1 MGERTRVQLGRR
13 EDLGADCANCFGL
26 CCVALAFSR
35 SVDFP
40 VDKPAGEPCT
50 NLDPHDACRIHPELR
65 DRGWKGCTVF
75 DCSGAGQKVSR
86 HTFAGRSWRDD
97 AETQR
102 AMFATFPV
110 VRRLHELLR
119 YLDEAI
125 TLVEPHRDAQPWRD
139 AFEHVRTLSDGPPES
154 LVALDVDA
162 EYDAARDLLLRA
174 SEIAREG
181 ERPARGAGARGGRA
195 PGAQESRRGSTGAR
209 PVRPARGQEAGG
221 QASRRG
227 QAAPGQAGGRG
238 QEVSGRGRPAPARG
252 EEAAAR
258 GLKAPGRSRQAS
270 GRGRGAPGPGSDLM
284 GADLSGTDLRGVTL
298 RGSVAIAADLR
309 GALLQGCDLLG
320 VDLRD
325 ADLRGADLRGAIYL
339 TQMQVNAARGDAAT
353 VLPEGFERPSH
364 WA

>member
-181 ERPARGAGARGGRA
+181 ERPARGAGAPGGRA

-209 PVRPARGQEAGG
+209 PVRPAPGQE
-221 QASRRG
+221 
-227 QAAPGQAGGRG
+227 APGQAR
-238 QEVSGRGRPAPARG
+238 GRGRG
-252 EEAAAR
+252 EESPRQAGRRGPEDPGRAR
-258 GLKAPGRSRQAS
+258 QASARDQEAPGRGRQAS

-284 GADLSGTDLRGVTL
+284 GADLRGTDLRGVTL

-353 VLPEGFERPSH
+353 VLPGGFERPSH